1 MLRIVLTVVTLFL
14 IYLIFVVGLPLV
26 TDYFLGKK
34 NNYIPLVCQNRINTI
49 SISVISISSTLIFW
63 GAFWIGD
70 FIVFCLSLL
79 FLYVSIT
86 SIYFI
91 NGITKKSRKDDKYV
105 K

>member
-1 MLRIVLTVVTLFL
+1 MLKTILTVITLFL

-34 NNYIPLVCQNRINTI
+34 NNYIPLVCQNRINTVSI
-49 SISVISISSTLIFW
+49 SIISSTLIFW

-86 SIYFI
+86 SIYFV
-91 NGITKKSRKDDKYV
+91 NGIIKNKKGR
-105 K
+105 